1 MPGRRKGSGRYRDR
15 VPLPVESDPGGTS
28 TSRLLT
34 VGAAQM
40 GPIPRADDR
49 RTTVDR
55 LIALLHHAA
64 ERNCQLVVFP
74 EAALTPFFPHWHMT
88 DEAEIDSYFETE
100 MPNSHTQP
108 LFDEAAR
115 LGIGFA
121 LGYCELAVEAGR
133 KRRFNSSILVD
144 TQGHVVGRYR
154 KIHLPGFDR
163 PEEGNLFENLEKY
176 YFEVGDLGWPVWKA
190 FGGNVGMMICND
202 RRWPEAYRVMG
213 LREVELIVLGY
224 NTPYTGVK
232 GLDEAPHLPM
242 FQNTLSMQ
250 AGAYQNA
257 TWVVGVAKAGVEEGV
272 HQIGG
277 TCVISPL
284 GEVVAKATTEADEL
298 VCATIDLDI
307 ARRRQRALDFA
318 ANRRIEHYGIITEGG

>member
-1 MPGRRKGSGRYRDR
+1 M
-15 VPLPVESDPGGTS
+15 
-28 TSRLLT
+28 LT

-49 RTTVDR
+49 RVTVGR
-55 LIALLHHAA
+55 LVSLLRQAA
-64 ERNCQLVVFP
+64 EHSCDLVVFP

-88 DEAEIDSYFETE
+88 DDAEIDAYFETE
-100 MPNSHTQP
+100 MPNPLIQP

-121 LGYCELAVEAGR
+121 LGYCELAVESGR
-133 KRRFNSSILVD
+133 KRRFNTSILVD
-144 TQGHVVGRYR
+144 AHGAIVGKYR
-154 KIHLPGFDR
+154 KIHLPGYDR
-163 PEEGNLFENLEKY
+163 PAEGNVFENLEKY
-176 YFEVGDLGWPVWKA
+176 YFEVGDLGWPVWDA
-190 FGGNVGMMICND
+190 FGARVGMMICND

-213 LREVELIVLGY
+213 LQEVELIVLGY
-224 NTPYTGVK
+224 NTPYTGVR
-232 GLDEAPHLPM
+232 GLEEAPHLPM

-277 TCVISPL
+277 SCIISPL
-284 GEVVAKATTEADEL
+284 GEVVAQATSEADEL
-298 VCATIDLDI
+298 VTATIDLDV
-307 ARRRQRALDFA
+307 ARRRKKALNLA
-318 ANRRIEHYGIITEGG
+318 VNRRVEHYGLITRRPGDF

>member
-1 MPGRRKGSGRYRDR
+1 MTSPDETR
-15 VPLPVESDPGGTS
+15 VSEPPVP
-28 TSRLLT
+28 RLLT
-34 VGAAQM
+34 VGAAQL
-40 GPIPRADDR
+40 GPIPKSDDR
-49 RTTVDR
+49 QTTVGR
-55 LIALLHHAA
+55 LIALLHQAA

-74 EAALTPFFPHWHMT
+74 EAALTPFFPHWYMT
-88 DEAEIDSYFETE
+88 DDAEIDSYFETE
-100 MPNSHTQP
+100 LPNSHTQP

-121 LGYCELAVEAGR
+121 LGYCELAVEADR

-144 TQGHVVGRYR
+144 SRGAIVGKYR
-154 KIHLPGFDR
+154 KIHLPGYDR
-163 PEEGNLFENLEKY
+163 PGEDNIFENLEKY
-176 YFEVGDLGWPVWKA
+176 YFEVGDLGWPVWRA

-213 LREVELIVLGY
+213 LQEVELIVLGY

-277 TCVISPL
+277 TCIISPL
-284 GEVVAKATTEADEL
+284 GEAVARAMTEADEL
-298 VCATIDLDI
+298 VCATIDLDV
-307 ARRRQRALDFA
+307 ASKRKQALNFA
-318 ANRRIEHYGIITEGG
+318 VNRRVEHYGLITENETF